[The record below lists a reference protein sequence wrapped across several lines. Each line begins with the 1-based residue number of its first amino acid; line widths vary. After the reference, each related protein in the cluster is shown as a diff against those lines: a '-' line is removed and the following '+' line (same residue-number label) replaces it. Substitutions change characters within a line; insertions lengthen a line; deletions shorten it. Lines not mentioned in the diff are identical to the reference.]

1 MIPVQPR
8 RIQAKS
14 SCSGTLNSFRPKM
27 KILIVHY
34 HSFEL
39 WHAPSWIRE
48 RLQQQFPDHH
58 FLQLQNYDR
67 VPQEIADTD
76 VFIGWS
82 LRPEQFVAANK
93 LRWIHSPAAAVHQL
107 MYPELVRS
115 NVVVTNS
122 TGIHGPVVAEHA
134 IAVLLAL
141 AKRLPQAMRYQEKHE
156 WSQDQL
162 WHSQPRPREVADSTL
177 LVIGMGSIGREFA
190 CRARALGMRILGVRE
205 NPAKGLSGADEVYSP
220 QQIDEVL
227 PQADYVLLCT
237 PVTPATTGL
246 MNAARLSKMKPD
258 AYLINVA
265 RGPLIDEPALLD
277 ALQKRRI
284 AGAALD
290 VFNEEPLP
298 ASSPFW
304 SLDNIL
310 ITPHTAAVT
319 ERLWE
324 RHYRLIADNMKRF
337 LAGER
342 LLNEVDKTRGY

>member
-1 MIPVQPR
+1 
-8 RIQAKS
+8 
-14 SCSGTLNSFRPKM
+14 M

-39 WHAPSWIRE
+39 WHAPAWIRE

-58 FLQLQNYDR
+58 FQQFQNYDR
-67 VPQEIADTD
+67 VPEEIADTD

-82 LRPEQFVAANK
+82 LRPEQFVAARK

-107 MYPELVRS
+107 MYPELIQS
-115 NVVVTNS
+115 SVVVTNS
-122 TGIHGPVVAEHA
+122 TAIHGPVVAEHA
-134 IAVLLAL
+134 ITVLLAL
-141 AKRLPQAMRYQEKHE
+141 AKRLPQAMQYQARRE

-162 WHSQPRPREVADSTL
+162 WHGQPRPREVADSTVV
-177 LVIGMGSIGREFA
+177 VIGMGGIGREFA
-190 CRARALGMRILGVRE
+190 ARAKALGMKVLAVRE
-205 NPAKGLSGADEVYSP
+205 NPSKGLSGADEVYSSE
-220 QQIDEVL
+220 QIDEVL
-227 PQADYVLLCT
+227 PHADYVLLCS

-246 MNAARLSKMKPD
+246 INATRLGKMKPD

-277 ALQKRRI
+277 ALQHRRI

-298 ASSPFW
+298 ANSPFW
-304 SLDNIL
+304 LLDNVL

-319 ERLWE
+319 DRLWE
-324 RHYRLIADNMKRF
+324 RHFRLMVDNLKRF
-337 LAGER
+337 LAGEP
-342 LLNEVDKTRGY
+342 LINQVDKKRGY

>member
-1 MIPVQPR
+1 
-8 RIQAKS
+8 
-14 SCSGTLNSFRPKM
+14 M

-67 VPQEIADTD
+67 VPQEIADTE

-82 LRPEQFVAANK
+82 LRPEQFVGAKK

-141 AKRLPQAMRYQEKHE
+141 AKRLPQAMQYQTKHE

-162 WHSQPRPREVADSTL
+162 WHEQPRPREVADSTVA
-177 LVIGMGSIGREFA
+177 VIGMGGIGREFA
-190 CRARALGMRILGVRE
+190 SRAKALGMKVLVVRE
-205 NPAKGLSGADEVYSP
+205 SPTKGLSGADEVYSP
-220 QQIDEVL
+220 GQLDEVL

-246 MNAARLSKMKPD
+246 MNAARLGKMKRD

-277 ALQKRRI
+277 ALQKRTI

-324 RHYRLIADNMKRF
+324 RHYRLIVDNMKRF
-337 LAGER
+337 LAGEP
-342 LLNEVDKTRGY
+342 LMSQVDKKRGY